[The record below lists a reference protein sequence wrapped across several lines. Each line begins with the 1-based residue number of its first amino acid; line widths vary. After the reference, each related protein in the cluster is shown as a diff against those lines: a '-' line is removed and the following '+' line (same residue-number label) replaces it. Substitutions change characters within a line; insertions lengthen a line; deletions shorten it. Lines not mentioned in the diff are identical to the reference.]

1 MSGLGRRSRPKPLFQ
16 ALLQA
21 EPVAVTTLRATSEDA
36 AEVRSPA
43 GIGGGGAQAV
53 TAPPPLGAQLRRP
66 PARACRG
73 ETVP

>member
-1 MSGLGRRSRPKPLFQ
+1 MSGLGRRSRPNPRFQ

-21 EPVAVTTLRATSEDA
+21 EPVAVTTLRGTSEGA

-43 GIGGGGAQAV
+43 GIGGAQAV
-53 TAPPPLGAQLRRP
+53 TAPPPPGAQLRRP
-66 PARACRG
+66 PARAGWG